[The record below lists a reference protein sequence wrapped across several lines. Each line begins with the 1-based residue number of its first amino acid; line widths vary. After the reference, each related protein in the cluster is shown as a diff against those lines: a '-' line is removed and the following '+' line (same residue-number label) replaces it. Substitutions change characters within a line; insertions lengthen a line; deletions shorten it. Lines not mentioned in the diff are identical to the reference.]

1 MAGDSSVRG
10 VADASPPEASNVD
23 VRLLRDAVEAAVE
36 ELHGTL
42 ATLQLVVVDG
52 YFVKVWQD
60 WESGEWVADCPTVRT
75 VAQENTRDEVVEGIR
90 VAITGMLDTLRTG
103 GFPVPARDL

>member
-1 MAGDSSVRG
+1 MPGKAPSPEVPPPLAEDDNIDLRQLRMSVES
-10 VADASPPEASNVD
+10 AVD
-23 VRLLRDAVEAAVE
+23 

-42 ATLQLVVVDG
+42 ATLQMSVVDG

-75 VAQENTRDEVVEGIR
+75 VAQEATREEVLAVIR
-90 VAITGMLDTLRTG
+90 TSIRGMLSTLRSAGHRT
-103 GFPVPARDL
+103 PPKDV

>member
-1 MAGDSSVRG
+1 MLRRE
-10 VADASPPEASNVD
+10 PTEEAPRTSAEGTNLD
-23 VRLLRDAVEAAVE
+23 LRQLHDAVEAAVD

-42 ATLQLVVVDG
+42 ATLQMAVVDG

-75 VAQENTRDEVVEGIR
+75 VAQESTRDEVVEVIR
-90 VAITGMLDTLRTG
+90 TAIIGMLDTLRAG
-103 GFPVPARDL
+103 GHPVPSKDV

>member
-1 MAGDSSVRG
+1 VPGKGSTEEARAALAEGD
-10 VADASPPEASNVD
+10 NVD
-23 VRLLRDAVEAAVE
+23 VRRLQTSVDAAVD

-42 ATLQLVVVDG
+42 ATLQISVVDG

-75 VAQENTRDEVVEGIR
+75 IAQEETREE
-90 VAITGMLDTLRTG
+90 AIAAIGVSIQGMLSTLRDG
-103 GFPVPARDL
+103 GHPAPAKDV